1 VPYALDRAVSGVAVS
16 VKLPDGSEL
25 SEPEVVVEDVLIA
38 ALGDSF
44 ASGESNPDRPV
55 TFSASREML
64 YDPSLL
70 REDVAARQK
79 KSAPVYSIASGGDA
93 DPRVLPRRR
102 IEDEDKDIIY
112 KLTSRDF
119 LAAFERGSARWLSA
133 DCHRSQYG
141 YPFRVGLQLTL
152 ENRHRSVTLVSLAC
166 SGAEVTEGLFIAMK
180 AREGK
185 PDTVRAQFDQLSDL
199 ICRGGAAA
207 RTRSATYTLPFYQH
221 GGTALE
227 LRQVTQTWCPP
238 EQRKRPLDLVL
249 MSIGGNDV
257 GFGGLAA

>member
-1 VPYALDRAVSGVAVS
+1 MRSIAPSRGLTVS

-25 SEPEVVVEDVLIA
+25 SEPEVVVEDLLIA

-64 YDPSLL
+64 YDPSML

-79 KSAPVYSIASGGDA
+79 KVEPVYSIASGSDP

-112 KLTSRDF
+112 KLTSREF

-166 SGAEVTEGLFIAMK
+166 SGAEVTEGLFLAHES
-180 AREGK
+180 ARGQARHGAR
-185 PDTVRAQFDQLSDL
+185 PVRSAQRPHLPRRRRGAHAQTSV
-199 ICRGGAAA
+199 ICCRSTSLAA
-207 RTRSATYTLPFYQH
+207 RRWNCA
-221 GGTALE
+221 
-227 LRQVTQTWCPP
+227 R
-238 EQRKRPLDLVL
+238 
-249 MSIGGNDV
+249 
-257 GFGGLAA
+257 